1 MNSEQTGTAQQE
13 RLAALYEVSARLS
26 TTLDLSELLNLVMDA
41 IIQLTDAE
49 RGYLVLVDEV
59 TGELETAAARNVD
72 QETIEGSSM
81 EISRTVVRR
90 VVATGEPV
98 LTDNAQEDDRFAN
111 HKSVIGFR
119 LRSVMC
125 APLRARGHLIGATY
139 VDNRLQAGVFARE
152 DLELLVAFASQAAM
166 ALENARL
173 FRQTDEA
180 LARRVEELSLFQQID
195 QQLNKS
201 LDLNRAL
208 SLALDWAIRLTGAD
222 GGSIGL
228 IRPDN
233 SPAEQD
239 AERERDIS
247 LRGVVRSPEPGSG
260 FLHLLVY
267 RGQAESAVHHTVPL
281 HHPILRQV
289 ISTGESVHTRHVS
302 EKQTIDGTA
311 AAAQLAVPVRRE
323 GIVTGLITLESA
335 QRNAFGQEDIAFV
348 ERLADRA
355 AVAIENARLYEEVQD
370 ANKAKSEF
378 VSLVTHELRIP
389 MTSIRGYTDLLL
401 GEMAGPLTDHQKQFL
416 ETVRRNVDRMGVL
429 IRDLSDINRIE
440 SGRMKF
446 DLTDFDL
453 QLAVEDVAS
462 DLQESIEAR
471 RQLLSL
477 DLPEELPPVHA
488 DRTRVTQVLTNLI
501 SNAHKYTPERGRIEV
516 RVRRENGLARVDV
529 IDNGI
534 GISEEDQ
541 ARLFTQFFRAD
552 DALVR
557 EQTGWGLGLSIVKKL
572 VEAQG
577 GDVDFVSDAGD
588 GSTFTFTIPLAQVA
602 TGKDGE

>member
-1 MNSEQTGTAQQE
+1 MNSEQTGTTQKE

-59 TGELETAAARNVD
+59 TGELQTAAARNVD

-90 VVATGEPV
+90 VVDTGEPV
-98 LTDNAQEDDRFAN
+98 LTDNAQEDERFSN

-233 SPAEQD
+233 SQD
-239 AERERDIS
+239 AEREREIS

-267 RGQAESAVHHTVPL
+267 RGQAESAVHQAVPL
-281 HHPILRQV
+281 HHPILQQV
-289 ISTGESVHTRHVS
+289 ISTRASVHTRHVS
-302 EKQTIDGTA
+302 EEQTIDGTA
-311 AAAQLAVPVRRE
+311 AAAQLAVPVRRD
-323 GIVTGLITLESA
+323 GIITGLITLESG
-335 QRNAFGQEDIAFV
+335 QGNAFGQEDIAFV

-355 AVAIENARLYEEVQD
+355 AVAIENARLYKEVQD
-370 ANKAKSEF
+370 ANEAKSEF

-416 ETVRRNVDRMGVL
+416 ETVRRNLDRMSVL

-446 DLTDFDL
+446 DMTDFDL
-453 QLAVEDVAS
+453 QLAVQDVAG

-471 RQLLSL
+471 RQLLNL

-488 DRTRVTQVLTNLI
+488 DRTRVTQILTNLI
-501 SNAHKYTPERGRIEV
+501 SNAHKYTPEKGRIEV

-529 IDNGI
+529 ADNGI
-534 GISEEDQ
+534 GISAEDQ

-552 DALVR
+552 DPLVR

-577 GDVDFVSDAGD
+577 GDVDFVSEAGD

-602 TGKDGE
+602 TGRDGE